1 LFNKFDEVKG
11 YLGLTTIFLIDLF
24 VLIGV
29 ITLFLGTSDEIL
41 AGIIGFI
48 GAIIGGVIT
57 YLGVNK
63 TLNHR
68 DQELFMTNA
77 TEKLMI
83 IDNQINIYNKFLN
96 SAFLLE
102 NYTVDRSIKEQELI
116 RITKLLY
123 EELDKNNNNIYK
135 CLEYNAIKII
145 DFHKKTLNA
154 LLQKR
159 TLTDEEMEKCI
170 DKIRSIYQI
179 FNNGKVSLEEKYYQY
194 KRKHN

>member
-123 EELDKNNNNIYK
+123 EELDKNNKNIYK